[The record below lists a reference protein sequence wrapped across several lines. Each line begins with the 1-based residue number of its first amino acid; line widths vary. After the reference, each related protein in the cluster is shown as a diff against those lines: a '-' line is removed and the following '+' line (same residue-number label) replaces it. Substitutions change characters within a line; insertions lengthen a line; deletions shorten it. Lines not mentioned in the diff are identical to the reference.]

1 MAIGLIDYI
10 LVALTFFASLFI
22 ALLVLAQNR
31 KSTNIVF
38 SIFSMTLAS
47 WIAAAFFS
55 EIVTSDFGKLCLSK
69 ISYALVIF
77 TVFFL
82 VVFTALFI
90 NVYEKISNFVKLL
103 FIVLALF
110 ISYTILFTEGIVRE
124 ISSNS
129 YGFDIILGNQYFLFI
144 SYVMLALTT
153 MIYLIVSNYSKIP
166 NYKINQV
173 KYLFFGIFIA
183 FFCSFLFNVIMKELM
198 NSDAFYRYGNYS
210 LIFVSAFTSYAIVK
224 HRLMDIRLVVAR
236 SIAYSVLV
244 LIVAAIYAG
253 SVLALERIFFPGTS
267 QLGLAQGA
275 LRTVLAVLIA
285 FTFQPLRKILTKIT
299 DRIFFKEQYDPE
311 AFLKET
317 NKILSTNIILTELLY
332 KTLDH
337 IIQEMRILEG
347 TFVVVEDDKVHT
359 IQSIG
364 YKSAPDIKF
373 EDVKKLSRIDITVYD
388 ELEEGNHLKNILRK
402 YEASVVIRLM
412 EDHQF
417 AGLLILG
424 EKKSGDMF
432 TAKDIEILEITAPEI
447 TMAMQRAKQYEEIQK
462 FNLTLRAE
470 VMRKTKKLR
479 EANEHLQ
486 EFDKAKDE
494 FISMASHQL
503 RTPLTAIKGYLSM
516 LLEGD
521 AGEIKIGQYDFINEA
536 FQGANKMVNLIND
549 LLNVSRMSTGK
560 FFIDPMPLDM
570 KKMIQ
575 EEMKQLT
582 TAARQKGLFLKF
594 EAPAD
599 MPKIEADE
607 NKIRQVIMNFIDNSV
622 YYTEKGGVTVKCS
635 ASHKDFVFEV
645 RDTGIGVPKE
655 MQQKLFAKFY
665 RADNARRLRPDGTGL
680 GLYLAK
686 RVIED
691 HKGELIFRS
700 TSGKG
705 SVFGFRLPIHSPI
718 KVDPKKH
725 ELLNLH

>member
-1 MAIGLIDYI
+1 VNSPFYNFISYIFISLNIILGLVVI
-10 LVALTFFASLFI
+10 FR
-22 ALLVLAQNR
+22 NK
-31 KSTNIVF
+31 KSKMNIVF
-38 SIFSMTLAS
+38 FVVDCFIIITLLSNYLVDFTHSAAS
-47 WIAAAFFS
+47 ALMWTRITNFAALW
-55 EIVTSDFGKLCLSK
+55 VM
-69 ISYALVIF
+69 
-77 TVFFL
+77 FFL
-82 VVFTALFI
+82 LYFALIFPKTLKKGYI
-90 NVYEKISNFVKLL
+90 KL
-103 FIVLALF
+103 IK
-110 ISYTILFTEGIVRE
+110 
-124 ISSNS
+124 
-129 YGFDIILGNQYFLFI
+129 YFLFVPVFLSFVTFSPLLI
-144 SYVMLALTT
+144 SGMESKDWGFNPILGPFVSLHFA
-153 MIYLIVSNYSKIP
+153 YLI
-166 NYKINQV
+166 
-173 KYLFFGIFIA
+173 IA
-183 FFCSFLFNVIMKELM
+183 FLLLFGVLILQYKSSRSLEKSQIKYIFLGFGLLIIF
-198 NSDAFYRYGNYS
+198 A
-210 LIFVSAFTSYAIVK
+210 LIFSAIIPLVTNSGQTAKLAPIATSFFIAFTSYAIVK

-244 LIVAAIYAG
+244 LIVAGVYAG

-275 LRTVLAVLIA
+275 LRTVLAVIIA
-285 FTFQPLRKILTKIT
+285 FTFQPLRKAVTKAT
-299 DRIFFKEQYDPE
+299 DSIFFKEQYDPE

-347 TFVVVEDDKVHT
+347 TFVVVEDDKIHT

-373 EDVKKLSRIDITVYD
+373 EDVKKLSRIDIIVFD
-388 ELEEGNHLKNILRK
+388 ELEEGSHLKNILRK

-417 AGLLILG
+417 AGLLMLG

-432 TAKDIEILEITAPEI
+432 AAKDIEILEITAPEI

-486 EFDKAKDE
+486 ELDKAKDE

-570 KKMIQ
+570 KKLIQ

-582 TAARQKGLFLKF
+582 TAARQKGIFLKF

-700 TSGKG
+700 TPGKG

>member
-1 MAIGLIDYI
+1 MNELFSLIPIVILNLFLGALVLFRSKKNKLNQLFSLMILSIVFWMISNYYANLQNSSSLIYTRLTFLVGLLVAFFLLNFCFALTARRRKNFISKFQVFVLLIFLVLGLLILSTNLIVAGIDYI
-10 LVALTFFASLFI
+10 PSGTGVILGRLYYLFPIFFLLLVVVSISSLFI
-22 ALLVLAQNR
+22 HYK
-31 KSTNIVF
+31 KS
-38 SIFSMTLAS
+38 AS
-47 WIAAAFFS
+47 REKMQIKFMLMGITVSAIGGS
-55 EIVTSDFGKLCLSK
+55 
-69 ISYALVIF
+69 F
-77 TVFFL
+77 T
-82 VVFTALFI
+82 
-90 NVYEKISNFVKLL
+90 
-103 FIVLALF
+103 
-110 ISYTILFTEGIVRE
+110 
-124 ISSNS
+124 
-129 YGFDIILGNQYFLFI
+129 
-144 SYVMLALTT
+144 
-153 MIYLIVSNYSKIP
+153 
-166 NYKINQV
+166 
-173 KYLFFGIFIA
+173 
-183 FFCSFLFNVIMKELM
+183 NVIMPAIF
-198 NSDAFYRYGNYS
+198 NNDS
-210 LIFVSAFTSYAIVK
+210 LSQLGPYAMLGFVGFTSYAIVK

-267 QLGLAQGA
+267 QLGLAQGTF
-275 LRTVLAVLIA
+275 RTVLAVLIA